1 MKFLSGI
8 ISATVAATL
17 FLAGCAGGPDRTEG
31 GKYGDRSTFAE
42 GEIKLPA
49 NYNKKNYRKLLLGV
63 VVSNV
68 AIDPRNGKQLASAN
82 PAQGL
87 STRLQTEM
95 AKLKRFSVFSA
106 FNRGGVTLFKSL
118 EDVGDAKMPTDV
130 NMRSLDI
137 VLTLNLMLSVEKHA
151 RHSDNLLIYRVEV
164 DANCEDLKTHEV
176 KFAEKARGEVRR
188 VQFISLR
195 DRRNGVGF
203 HNARPEDERQ
213 AFQEAALQA
222 IAVIANKL
230 GNYYPVG
237 GRITGMLGDRMT
249 LDKGFEHGIGK
260 DMQIAIYTTVSGVD
274 VPLAVAEASP
284 ADKTANLKVWRWN
297 MEDEYASA
305 IIRDIRSDRNWLSRN
320 ECYGV
325 GLRMAVPPEW
335 DRQDKLED
343 RTR

>member
-1 MKFLSGI
+1 MKTSLFAFG
-8 ISATVAATL
+8 AMAASVL
-17 FLAGCAGGPDRTEG
+17 FLAGCASAPAPDVTEG
-31 GKYGDRSTFAE
+31 GKYGDRSTFAQ

-49 NYNKKNYRKLLLGV
+49 NYNKSNFRKLLLGV

-68 AIDPRNGKQLASAN
+68 AIDPRSGKQIASAN

-106 FNRGGVTLFKSL
+106 FNRGGVTFFKSL
-118 EDVGDAKMPTDV
+118 EDVGDAKMPANV
-130 NMRSLDI
+130 NMRELDI
-137 VLTLNLMLSVEKHA
+137 VLTLNLMLTVEKHE
-151 RHSDNLLIYRVEV
+151 RHSDNLLIYEVEV

-176 KFAEKARGEVRR
+176 KFAEKARGQVRR
-188 VQFISLR
+188 VEKISLR
-195 DRRNGVGF
+195 GRRMGGYNQDDV
-203 HNARPEDERQ
+203 RQ
-213 AFQEAALQA
+213 AFQQAALQA

-260 DMQIAIYTTVSGVD
+260 DMQVAIYTTVSGVD
-274 VPLAVAEASP
+274 VPLAIAEASP

-297 MEDEYASA
+297 TEDEYAAA
-305 IIRDIRSDRNWLSRN
+305 IIKDIQADRNWLSKN